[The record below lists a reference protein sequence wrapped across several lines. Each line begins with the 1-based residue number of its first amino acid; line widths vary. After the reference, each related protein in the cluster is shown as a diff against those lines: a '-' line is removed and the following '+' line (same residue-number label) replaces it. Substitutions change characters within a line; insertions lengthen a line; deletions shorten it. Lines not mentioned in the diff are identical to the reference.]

1 MSMKPT
7 NEPESPGFIRRWL
20 DTLPDVQLTDIAPDP
35 ERTAVCSTDM
45 INAFLR
51 EGAISSPRV
60 NQLTGPVVD
69 LIQRAWDYGVR
80 YFAFTQDTHTEDNPE
95 FQAYPPHAIANTSE
109 SDMITELARLPF
121 ADAFAV
127 FEKNSL
133 NPSIGTGFDAW
144 WDKHRD
150 LTTVIVTG
158 NCTDLCVYQLA
169 MHLRMRANALGI
181 QGFSVIV
188 PANAVQTFDIPET
201 DDAPPGTA
209 HPGDFFD
216 DVFLYHMASNGIR
229 VVRSIS

>member
-1 MSMKPT
+1 
-7 NEPESPGFIRRWL
+7 
-20 DTLPDVQLTDIAPDP
+20 
-35 ERTAVCSTDM
+35 
-45 INAFLR
+45 
-51 EGAISSPRV
+51 
-60 NQLTGPVVD
+60 
-69 LIQRAWDYGVR
+69 
-80 YFAFTQDTHTEDNPE
+80 
-95 FQAYPPHAIANTSE
+95 
-109 SDMITELARLPF
+109 MITELARLPF

-188 PANAVQTFDIPET
+188 PTNAVQTFDIPET